1 MQTTPISNDG
11 QKFTWSYEMSLFKN
25 PTIFITV
32 AKALLLTVI
41 ITTVFISLI
50 TMIADGFS
58 LDGLKFTLQLGGIL
72 LGIFAGLLI
81 IGYLVYAAVMGGK
94 YAVDFTM
101 DEKKLI
107 HTQAES
113 QAKKAKK
120 IGTAAVVAGVLT
132 GRPSTVGAGLTST
145 RTVSTTE
152 FSDVKKVIVNRRR
165 STIKLKEIGSN
176 HVYADGEDFDFVKE
190 YIHAHIKPDAVWIEK

>member
-107 HTQAES
+107 HAQAES

-176 HVYADGEDFDFVKE
+176 HVYADGDDFDFVKE
-190 YIHAHIKPDAVWIEK
+190 FIRAHIKPDAVWIEK